1 MAQYTAKWGSKGFI
15 VSPDK
20 IVPVLSLSTGFTR
33 KADTNNDTSGQPTT
47 NTRGMELQTIQLS
60 TTYLAAAGVDPRGQ
74 IEEWR
79 KHFGERWPLL
89 VNGKQFGPDLM
100 ELTDVQFSNI
110 VLDNLGRF
118 LQVDVTI
125 TLEEYVPPTTTP
137 SEKNSSGAAASTKA
151 GALSAT
157 ASTADKANKKSTT
170 AR

>member
-1 MAQYTAKWGSKGFI
+1 MAIYTALWGSKGFI
-15 VSPDK
+15 VSPNK
-20 IVPVLSLSTGFTR
+20 IVPILALSTGFTR
-33 KADTNNDTSGQPTT
+33 KADSNNDTSGQPTT
-47 NTRGMELQTIQLS
+47 NTRGMDLQSIQLS

-79 KHFGERWPLL
+79 NCFGERHPLL
-89 VNGKQFGPDLM
+89 INGQQFGPELM
-100 ELTDVQFSNI
+100 ELTDVQFPNI

-118 LQVDVTI
+118 IQVDVTI

-137 SEKNSSGAAASTKA
+137 SQKNNSGAATSTKA

-157 ASTADKANKKSTT
+157 ASAADKANKKTTT